1 MQDLN
6 LRPIALTSYLT
17 FFWPLYKDRNDICIL
32 HTTKQ
37 SHAFAE
43 VALSNFWTSSFLAL
57 FFLYDNLYKAIDTYQ
72 VLLLKDPNVLTT

>member
-6 LRPIALTSYLT
+6 LRPIALTFYLT
-17 FFWPLYKDRNDICIL
+17 LFWLLYKDRNDICIL

-43 VALSNFWTSSFLAL
+43 VESSSFWPSFFLVL
-57 FFLYDNLYKAIDTYQ
+57 FFLYGMLYKVVGIYQ